1 MVIIILIRI
10 VSQVLISF
18 TITAMIIFTTILS
31 KINMIRIVCESVSR
45 VGWTNELLQLVRGP
59 VTSAFRLRH
68 TQSLF
73 TALDNV
79 RDIVQIT
86 DSEHKVTWVN
96 QTAEKVLGYSRTEV
110 VGRDIRELHSS
121 GSSTNEQTDNHVS
134 VAS

>member
-1 MVIIILIRI
+1 MQKLPLLIF
-10 VSQVLISF
+10 F
-18 TITAMIIFTTILS
+18 TITAMIMFTTILS
-31 KINMIRIVCESVSR
+31 LINMMIRIVCESVSR

-121 GSSTNEQTDNHVS
+121 GSSTNEQTDNYVS
-134 VAS
+134 VTS

>member
-1 MVIIILIRI
+1 MQKLPLLIF
-10 VSQVLISF
+10 F
-18 TITAMIIFTTILS
+18 TITAMIMFTTILS
-31 KINMIRIVCESVSR
+31 LINMMIRIVCESVSR

-134 VAS
+134 VTS

>member
-1 MVIIILIRI
+1 M
-10 VSQVLISF
+10 
-18 TITAMIIFTTILS
+18 
-31 KINMIRIVCESVSR
+31 MIRIVCESVSR

-134 VAS
+134 VTS

>member
-1 MVIIILIRI
+1 MEKRLLLILIF
-10 VSQVLISF
+10 F
-18 TITAMIIFTTILS
+18 TITAMIIFTTISS

-134 VAS
+134 VTS

>member
-1 MVIIILIRI
+1 MQKRPPLIF
-10 VSQVLISF
+10 F
-18 TITAMIIFTTILS
+18 TITAMIMFTTISS
-31 KINMIRIVCESVSR
+31 KINMMIRIVCESVSR

>member
-1 MVIIILIRI
+1 MQKRPPLIF
-10 VSQVLISF
+10 F
-18 TITAMIIFTTILS
+18 TITAMIMFTTILS
-31 KINMIRIVCESVSR
+31 LINMMIRIVCESVSR

>member
-1 MVIIILIRI
+1 MQKLPLLIF
-10 VSQVLISF
+10 F
-18 TITAMIIFTTILS
+18 TITAMIIFT
-31 KINMIRIVCESVSR
+31 KISSLINMMIRIVCESVSR

>member
-1 MVIIILIRI
+1 MQKLPLLIF
-10 VSQVLISF
+10 F
-18 TITAMIIFTTILS
+18 TITAMIMFTTILS
-31 KINMIRIVCESVSR
+31 LINMMIRIVCESVSR

>member
-1 MVIIILIRI
+1 MQKLPLLIF
-10 VSQVLISF
+10 F
-18 TITAMIIFTTILS
+18 TITAMIIFTTISS
-31 KINMIRIVCESVSR
+31 KINMMIRIVCESVSR

>member
-1 MVIIILIRI
+1 MEKRLLLILIF
-10 VSQVLISF
+10 F
-18 TITAMIIFTTILS
+18 TITAMIIFTTISS